1 MKINECK
8 NAVQYE
14 LLAKLEKEC
23 FAEEPWS
30 LESIGELLK
39 ASIRQGFLLQD
50 NDRVVGYVI
59 LTCFEHEAEI
69 ERIGIALPYRQ
80 KGLGKYLLLNILDN
94 LKIERCF
101 LDVSVVNSG
110 AIKLYESCA
119 FQVIGQRSA
128 YYRNGADALLMEWK
142 RKDE

>member
-1 MKINECK
+1 MKISECI
-8 NAVQYE
+8 NAVQRE
-14 LLAKLEKEC
+14 KLAELEKAC
-23 FAEEPWS
+23 FAEEAWS
-30 LESIGELLK
+30 LESIGDLLQ

-50 NDRVVGYVI
+50 NDQAIGYVI
-59 LTCFEHEAEI
+59 LTCFDHEAEI
-69 ERIGIALPYRQ
+69 ERIGIAPSHRQ
-80 KGLGKYLLLNILDN
+80 KGLGKYLLLNVLDF
-94 LKIERCF
+94 LEIERCF

-119 FQVIGQRSA
+119 FQVIGKRSA